1 MSRLH
6 DSVDDLGIL
15 VERDG
20 LNDMTWLESNDGS
33 GTPQALGLNL
43 STPELEMF
51 FKRMDYN
58 GDGSVQLPELVH
70 FLEGSCVV
78 HGECEDDYF
87 RLNSIANICTPDTFC
102 QTERH
107 DCCISLLA
115 FVLYNASLWQCWVGQ
130 LKTWAAAK
138 VFST

>member
-1 MSRLH
+1 
-6 DSVDDLGIL
+6 
-15 VERDG
+15 
-20 LNDMTWLESNDGS
+20 MTWLESNDDS

-51 FKRMDYN
+51 FNRMDYN

-87 RLNSIANICTPDTFC
+87 RLDSIAKICARDTFY

-107 DCCISLLA
+107 DCCI
-115 FVLYNASLWQCWVGQ
+115 FCC
-130 LKTWAAAK
+130 
-138 VFST
+138 

>member
-1 MSRLH
+1 MKVKTFLKGSVVLSRLH

-70 FLEGSCVV
+70 FLEGSMESPWRV
-78 HGECEDDYF
+78 
-87 RLNSIANICTPDTFC
+87 
-102 QTERH
+102 
-107 DCCISLLA
+107 
-115 FVLYNASLWQCWVGQ
+115 
-130 LKTWAAAK
+130 
-138 VFST
+138 